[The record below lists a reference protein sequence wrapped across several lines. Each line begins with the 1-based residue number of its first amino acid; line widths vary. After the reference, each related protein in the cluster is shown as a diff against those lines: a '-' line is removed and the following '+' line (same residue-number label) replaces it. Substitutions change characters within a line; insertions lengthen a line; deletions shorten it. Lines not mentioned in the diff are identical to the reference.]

1 MGRAEKWIC
10 SCCSSRNNDLLSFH
24 ARGETDFLGDRYARE
39 RQSRGCHTGL
49 AVMQKSPFAACS
61 LERAPQIN
69 ELPREAM
76 SDLARHAQLKAD
88 QNGIAP
94 LAPLGSSAFVLP
106 ICWLLPP

>member
-1 MGRAEKWIC
+1 MPAGTRIFSAIATLVNASRAIATLVSP
-10 SCCSSRNNDLLSFH
+10 SCN
-24 ARGETDFLGDRYARE
+24 
-39 RQSRGCHTGL
+39 
-49 AVMQKSPFAACS
+49 KSPFAACP